1 MSVGAGLERL
11 CRFVLLAAAIAVS
24 YFLAA
29 RLGLALRTEHGDVAV
44 FWPASGIAVGLLIIL
59 GTSVRPA
66 LVVGVIAGTIAAN
79 IMSDRS
85 LLTSVLKGVCAAS
98 EPVVV
103 VWLIGRWF
111 GRPLT
116 FRELHHVPGFILAT
130 AIAMAASG
138 FGGAATMTLLHS
150 SAPFWDVWSAWFLSA
165 AIGTVVVAPIVI
177 ELGQA
182 RRGGWS
188 ASELIEGLGALF
200 LLALISA
207 FVALQSSASWITFS
221 PGALVLPLLLWL
233 AARCRA
239 PFAVAGA
246 FIACSTIIMATTYGI
261 GRYGDASV
269 PIDERVKG
277 AQLAVTMLTVYTLVL
292 TALFAE
298 RRRHAAAA
306 KDSNNRLQ
314 LALEGAELG
323 VWTVDVKTG
332 QFESDSRDKRIHGYQ
347 SDSLPKTLAEARPY
361 IHPHDLPSLDAAFA
375 GSRRAGQNI
384 RAEYRLAPIPGNAAD
399 HSQERWVAVEGS
411 VVRDADGRAVRL
423 LGVTRDI
430 TKRKQTEKRLLDS
443 ERNLRELIEALPAAV
458 YVTDASGFITY
469 YNAATLAL
477 WGVRPELGVT
487 RLAGAWKAYWS
498 DGSPMALEECPAA
511 IALREKRPVRGIEA
525 TVERPDG
532 TRVSIIPFPTPIFD
546 ASGKMTGMV
555 NMLVDI
561 SERKRAEQA
570 LADRNAQLDLAGR
583 IALVGCFLLDPRSG
597 KMQVSPGYAAIHGL
611 PDGTVETDR
620 EGSRARFLGEDV
632 ARVDA
637 QIQQAVAEGRR
648 ELFLEYRIV
657 QPDGELRWIESRSRI
672 SYDRDNIP
680 RRVVGANIDVTER
693 KQTEAVLKESEARLA
708 DALAAGQ
715 VIAFEWDARTGQSR
729 RSDNARR
736 ILGDEEHSVGCSH
749 CNEFLSRVHP
759 DDRERFKA
767 HIHDLC
773 PDNASYALSFRFC
786 GPDGRQVWLE
796 ETAKGEFDAAGR
808 LVRIK
813 GLTRNITERKTA
825 ELALAERTLQLALA
839 ERAALVGSLA
849 YDVDTEVMQ
858 VSAGYVALHGFP
870 EGTTEIPRSAWRAG
884 VHPEDRLQL
893 DEMRR
898 RAFRERANEY
908 NLDYR
913 IVRPGGEVRWINA
926 RIFVSYRSDGR
937 PKRVVGVDIDVTGRK
952 RAEEHQRTL
961 VAELDHRVKNVLA
974 TVSTVAAH
982 TMDSSSSM
990 SHFVAALDGR
1000 IRSMASTHELL
1011 SGRQWQGIP
1020 LADLLRRELAPYA
1033 SNGNTGITGP
1043 DVLLSADAGQTI
1055 ASVFHE
1061 LTTNAAKYGALSLRN
1076 GRVSVHWHRL
1086 PNGHVPGR
1094 LAIEWVEAGGPPVK
1108 APKRPGY
1115 GTAVITELV
1124 PYELGGAADLT
1135 FGREGVRCRLE
1146 IPEKWVGTG
1155 RHMVLGAT
1163 AASNGTAEAEPPAAI
1178 TAYRDEQG
1186 ADSAVVAWTPPMRAR
1201 LRPRHRP

>member
-1 MSVGAGLERL
+1 
-11 CRFVLLAAAIAVS
+11 
-24 YFLAA
+24 
-29 RLGLALRTEHGDVAV
+29 
-44 FWPASGIAVGLLIIL
+44 
-59 GTSVRPA
+59 
-66 LVVGVIAGTIAAN
+66 
-79 IMSDRS
+79 MSDRS
-85 LLTSVLKGVCAAS
+85 LLTSVLKGVCAAGG
-98 EPVVV
+98 PVVV
-103 VWLIGRWF
+103 VWLLERWF
-111 GRPLT
+111 GRPFT
-116 FRELHHVPGFILAT
+116 FRELRHVPGFVLAT
-130 AIAMAASG
+130 AIAMAAAG
-138 FGGAATMTLLHS
+138 FGGAAIMTLLHS

-165 AIGTVVVAPIVI
+165 AIGTVVVAPIVV

-182 RRGGWS
+182 REGWS
-188 ASELIEGLGALF
+188 ASELMEGLGALF
-200 LLALISA
+200 LLASTSV

-221 PGALVLPLLLWL
+221 PSALVLPLLLWL

-239 PFAVAGA
+239 QFAVAGA

-277 AQLAVTMLTVYTLVL
+277 AQLAVTMLTIYTLVL

-314 LALEGAELG
+314 LALDGAELG

-332 QFESDSRDKRIHGYQ
+332 QFESDSRDKRIHGYP
-347 SDSLPKTLAEARPY
+347 SESLPKTLAEARPY
-361 IHPHDLPSLDAAFA
+361 IHPDDLPGLDAAFS
-375 GSRRAGQNI
+375 GSQRAGQNI
-384 RAEYRLAPIPGNAAD
+384 KAEYRLAPIPGNAAEHGQD
-399 HSQERWVAVEGS
+399 HWVAVEGS
-411 VVRDADGRAVRL
+411 VVRDADGRPVRL

-430 TKRKQTEKRLLDS
+430 TERKLAEKKLLES
-443 ERNLRELIEALPAAV
+443 ERKLRELIEALPAAV
-458 YVTDASGFITY
+458 CVTDASGYITY
-469 YNAATLAL
+469 YNAAAVAL
-477 WGVRPELGVT
+477 WGVRPELGTT
-487 RLAGAWKAYWS
+487 RICGSWKIFWS
-498 DGSPMALEECPAA
+498 DGTPMAPDESPVAM
-511 IALREKRPVRGIEA
+511 ALREKRPVRGIEA

-532 TRVSIIPFPTPIFD
+532 TRVPIIPFPTPIFD
-546 ASGKMTGMV
+546 ASGNMTGLV

-583 IALVGCFLLDPRSG
+583 IALVGCFSLDPSSG
-597 KMQVSPGYAAIHGL
+597 RMQVSPGYAAIHGL
-611 PDGTVETDR
+611 PDGTVETNYADWR
-620 EGSRARFLGEDV
+620 TRVPSDDA
-632 ARVDA
+632 ARVEV
-637 QIQQAVAEGRR
+637 QIERAKAERRR
-648 ELFLEYRIV
+648 ELFLEYRVV
-657 QPDGELRWIESRSRI
+657 QPDGELRWIELRSRT
-672 SYDRDNIP
+672 SYNRDGSA
-680 RRVVGANIDVTER
+680 RRAVGANIDVTER

-708 DALAAGQ
+708 DTLAAGQ
-715 VIAFEWDARTGQSR
+715 VIAFDWDARTGRSR
-729 RSDNARR
+729 RSDNARL
-736 ILGDEEHSVGCSH
+736 ILGDEKNDWAACSPR
-749 CNEFLSRVHP
+749 NEFLARIHP
-759 DDRERFKA
+759 EDRERFKA
-767 HIHDLC
+767 HVHELRSDK
-773 PDNASYALSFRFC
+773 PSYALNFRFC
-786 GPDGRQVWLE
+786 GSDGRQVWLE
-796 ETAKGEFDAAGR
+796 ETAKGEFDAGGK

-884 VHPEDRLQL
+884 VHPEDRPHL

-926 RIFVSYRSDGR
+926 RIFVSYSSDGR

-990 SHFVAALDGR
+990 AHFVAALDGR

-1011 SGRQWQGIP
+1011 SRRQWQGIP

-1076 GRVSVHWHRL
+1076 GRVAVHWYRS

-1155 RHMVLGAT
+1155 RHMGLGAT
-1163 AASNGTAEAEPPAAI
+1163 VASNGPAEAEPPAAI
-1178 TAYRDEQG
+1178 AAYRDEQG
-1186 ADSAVVAWTPPMRAR
+1186 ADSTVVAWTPPMRAR